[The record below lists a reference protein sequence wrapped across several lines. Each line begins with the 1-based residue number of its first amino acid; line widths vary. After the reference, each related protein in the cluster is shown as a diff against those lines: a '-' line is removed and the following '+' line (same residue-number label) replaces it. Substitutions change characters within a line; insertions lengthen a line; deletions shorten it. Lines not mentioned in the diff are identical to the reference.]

1 MNENAAFFALT
12 MICWPSLFY
21 VTYKYATDTNYFKE
35 AGVIVPIHVRKEMH
49 MAQDQDVATLEG
61 MDVPETV
68 VADEKRKEQ

>member
-1 MNENAAFFALT
+1 
-12 MICWPSLFY
+12 

-68 VADEKRKEQ
+68 VADEKKKE